1 MVNKK
6 AILSE
11 SMALR
16 TIQDIISIPG
26 EYVTDGECVDAIID
40 VLKIV
45 GIDVVADMREKQKEY
60 RDSPEGYELMVQ
72 QKINEL
78 NTLLERKMV

>member
-1 MVNKK
+1 MVNQK

-26 EYVTDGECVDAIID
+26 EYITDGECVDAIID

-45 GIDVVADMREKQKEY
+45 GIDVVAEMEARQKEY
-60 RDSPEGYELMVQ
+60 MESPDKYELMVQ
-72 QKINEL
+72 QKINDL
-78 NTLLERKMV
+78 NALLERKI